1 VAQGT
6 KQPDIVVIIGASGRV
21 GRATAQAFARRGAH
35 IGLLARGQVGLESA
49 KRDVERLG
57 GLAIILQGDTAD
69 PLTMEQAAGLVALGA
84 SLVASRCG

>member
-49 KRDVERLG
+49 KRDVERL
-57 GLAIILQGDTAD
+57 AIILQGDTAD
-69 PLTMEQAAGLVALGA
+69 PLTMEQAAGLGGLAAVGT